1 MVEEGLATSTTA
13 VEKQSE
19 LMCVASTG
27 DKYRCTV
34 DEAHPGWTEQVYGV
48 ATSLDRNESNCFRH
62 ALLSADSTAVV
73 TYNEDLVLR
82 TFAVPSIPGDEK
94 PAIVSPYCSAPSP
107 IKLSSFTLHPA
118 FDVTNP
124 ASTLLLTSQ
133 PDLPLRLTNALDL
146 SYTHASYTWQN
157 PLTEAYIS
165 PSYLLFIDN
174 TRFIAGT
181 KDNIA
186 LFDIEV
192 GGGPVNEYPTRKG
205 RKARKL
211 YGADTAGIGGIV
223 SSLALSGDNILAAGT
238 YNRQVGLFENA
249 GQGETVAAFDLKF
262 NDAEASLLRGNGVS
276 QLAWSPCGN
285 YLFVAERQSDAL
297 LVYDIRHTGQRLSY
311 VTGRCALTTLKLSFD
326 VASNPEGKTDIWAG
340 GTDGKVRVW
349 CDVTSRE
356 GRIRPDYA
364 LHASHGEHPSL
375 PSQLNYADN
384 QPAAVSNTILSRREP
399 MLITTS
405 GQRCIP
411 SDLVDL
417 ENSDSDSDYDSDSGS
432 DSNCLEESDGSKNSE
447 SDSGESHEGD
457 HQNVAVD
464 GPWRGPAFDNVL
476 SFWQIM

>member
-1 MVEEGLATSTTA
+1 PFYRNDDMVEEGLATSTPA
-13 VEKQSE
+13 VEKQSG
-19 LMCVASTG
+19 LKCVASTG
-27 DKYRCTV
+27 DRYRCTV
-34 DEAHPGWTEQVYGV
+34 DEAHPGWAEQVYGV

-62 ALLSADSTAVV
+62 ALLSADGTAVV
-73 TYNEDLVLR
+73 TYNEDLILR
-82 TFAVPSIPGDEK
+82 TFA
-94 PAIVSPYCSAPSP
+94 
-107 IKLSSFTLHPA
+107 LSSSTLHPA

-124 ASTLLLTSQ
+124 ASTLVLTSQ

-165 PSYLLFIDN
+165 PSSLLFIDN
-174 TRFIAGT
+174 TRFVAGT

-249 GQGETVAAFDLKF
+249 GQGETAAAFDLKF
-262 NDAEASLLRGNGVS
+262 NDAEDSLLRGNGVS

-297 LVYDIRHTGQRLSY
+297 LVYDIRHTGQRLGY

-326 VASNPEGKTDIWAG
+326 VASNSEGKIDIWAG

-356 GRIRPDYA
+356 GRIEPDYA
-364 LHASHGEHPSL
+364 LHASH
-375 PSQLNYADN
+375 
-384 QPAAVSNTILSRREP
+384 AAVSNTISSRREP

-405 GQRCIP
+405 GQRRNP

-417 ENSDSDSDYDSDSGS
+417 ETSDPDSDSNSGS
-432 DSNCLEESDGSKNSE
+432 DSSCLEESDGSKNSE

-457 HQNVAVD
+457 HQNVAVED
-464 GPWRGPAFDNVL
+464 SRQGPAFDNVL
-476 SFWQIM
+476 AFWQIL